1 MKFEEKL
8 IRLRKARGF
17 SQEEL
22 AEKLEVSRQAVSRW
36 ELGSTLPDIPNLV
49 QLCELFG
56 VTTDYLVREEG
67 ISDSANLKES
77 GLGETE
83 PKEPEEK
90 KEENELKNKA
100 AARAARELER
110 KRYQARRL
118 YYSAWAI
125 IPMAIGFGLAGLI
138 DSKMICASICL
149 GQMIGV
155 VIIFLIYLRLVKQ
168 IEKEEQY

>member
-8 IRLRKARGF
+8 VRLRKARGF

-67 ISDSANLKES
+67 ISDSSNQKES

-90 KEENELKNKA
+90 KEENGLKNKET
-100 AARAARELER
+100 ARAAKELER

-118 YYSAWAI
+118 YYSAWAAI
-125 IPMAIGFGLAGLI
+125 LMAVGFGLAVLI
-138 DSKMICASICL
+138 DSKVICAGICL
-149 GQMIGV
+149 GQMSGA
-155 VIIFLIYLRLVKQ
+155 VIMFLFYLRLVKQ
-168 IEKEEQY
+168 IENEE

>member
-8 IRLRKARGF
+8 VMLRKARGF

-56 VTTDYLVREEG
+56 VTTDYLVRDEG
-67 ISDSANLKES
+67 ISDSSNRKES

-83 PKEPEEK
+83 SKEPEEK
-90 KEENELKNKA
+90 KEENELKNKE

-118 YYSAWAI
+118 YYSAWAAI
-125 IPMAIGFGLAGLI
+125 LMAVGFGLAVLI
-138 DSKMICASICL
+138 GSKVICAAICL
-149 GQMIGV
+149 GQMSGA
-155 VIIFLIYLRLVKQ
+155 VIMFLFYLRLVKQ
-168 IEKEEQY
+168 IENEE